1 MTKKEYIDKWSEE
14 CLKCNQLCIN
24 WKGQLFCLWA
34 KNTPRCG
41 FGGYSYTAKN
51 TDSAKKF
58 LSVALL
64 DENFVSKT
72 CPMYTERMIELFS
85 LDDDQDDLTTKP

>member
-1 MTKKEYIDKWSEE
+1 MTKKEYIEKWSEE
-14 CLKCNQLCIN
+14 CLKCNQFCKN
-24 WKGQLFCLWA
+24 WKGQFFCLWA
-34 KNTPRCG
+34 KNTP
-41 FGGYSYTAKN
+41 FGVYSYNVKN
-51 TDSAKKF
+51 TDSVKKF
-58 LSVALL
+58 LSEALL